1 MPRSPAHICSEE
13 TEFQPCFPAILTSGK
28 FSNFHTSRSLDYTKR
43 HQNNT
48 KQQRQQTMSLQISAP
63 MALSSLD
70 ILMMMINQP
79 SFDRPFLNVTKEAST
94 PPCTKPMGGIVDTD
108 PADITVSQ
116 PISDV
121 TLHYLSP
128 GECPFNVELLQRH
141 SSTTMT
147 SSVDTIH
154 QSALMIPQRAFGTST
169 DRIFNSMISV
179 RVESDVK
186 DCNYPLARTQ
196 SCGEFRF
203 SSITLPANAGHM
215 TSSIHDPCRF
225 VHGCHDTIPN
235 VTFNVTVS
243 AQHQVS
249 ATPMYNVMTHQP
261 HCYMPPRSRHSYS
274 VPVSFQLATFSV
286 IINRK
291 CFSLSALIVRSSSR
305 RLRQPS
311 VSALFKHSSNATMS
325 YEVQNTSTKA
335 TVSDHGGTP
344 VTAFATSS
352 TTDVRSLV
360 NEGPR
365 AAEQKSSIV
374 PWLSTTEPVGGTNDS
389 GGFQRCDFNT
399 FQPITGMGQ
408 VKPRHGYAANRNV
421 NAQSENQSKCLRSTE
436 TFVQTDSNFT
446 LLDGVVCE
454 YAMNA
459 YPLATD
465 TQSLDSN
472 NNYQLFGNATEIHN
486 SQPTNHGYAA
496 IGGNQ
501 YATFDNSN
509 QYGYTSYM
517 NGCYATANWAPNS
530 QCNQG
535 YQYPWPYEN
544 QGLDSTGRLLQAPS
558 NRWEVGAAV
567 GGHSDGIFGG
577 YFPSQENHGP
587 NWNNDFHDDRL
598 AVVQSSQTVGW
609 DVPSFDQYFHQ
620 AEKTVINQS
629 TSPKDS
635 AESKVKPCSS
645 KSDDHIPVSIHII
658 CS

>member
-1 MPRSPAHICSEE
+1 
-13 TEFQPCFPAILTSGK
+13 
-28 FSNFHTSRSLDYTKR
+28 
-43 HQNNT
+43 
-48 KQQRQQTMSLQISAP
+48 MSLQISAP

-94 PPCTKPMGGIVDTD
+94 PPCTKPMCGIVDTD

-154 QSALMIPQRAFGTST
+154 QSTLMTPQRAFGTST
-169 DRIFNSMISV
+169 GRIFNSMISV

-186 DCNYPLARTQ
+186 DCNYSLARTQ

-225 VHGCHDTIPN
+225 VHGCHDTIPK

-325 YEVQNTSTKA
+325 YGVQNTSTKA
-335 TVSDHGGTP
+335 TVSDHGWTP

-399 FQPITGMGQ
+399 FQPITGTGQ

-436 TFVQTDSNFT
+436 SLVQND
-446 LLDGVVCE
+446 
-454 YAMNA
+454 
-459 YPLATD
+459 
-465 TQSLDSN
+465 
-472 NNYQLFGNATEIHN
+472 
-486 SQPTNHGYAA
+486 
-496 IGGNQ
+496 
-501 YATFDNSN
+501 
-509 QYGYTSYM
+509 
-517 NGCYATANWAPNS
+517 
-530 QCNQG
+530 
-535 YQYPWPYEN
+535 
-544 QGLDSTGRLLQAPS
+544 GLDSTGRLLQAPS

-567 GGHSDGIFGG
+567 GGDSDSIFD

-598 AVVQSSQTVGW
+598 AFMFNHHNLLDGTYQALTNTFIKLRKPLLTNRLHRQTRQNRKLNHVR
-609 DVPSFDQYFHQ
+609 PNQMITFPLLSHI
-620 AEKTVINQS
+620 KINQTPSAKLRLPCKTIEWTDLVDVLDKFKKPKTLGGGVYARVRLMKIIS
-629 TSPKDS
+629 TDQMCAVKLPREELEEEDVSQVLETEINSLAALNGLDCVPQLYGV
-635 AESKVKPCSS
+635 SKTEAGVPFLVQEFIGDPS
-645 KSDDHIPVSIHII
+645 KSDVPH
-658 CS
+658 